1 MKVRSLGLLIVILL
15 VSGVS
20 NLFIEAST
28 SVSEVMNTPSWNHLM
43 GTDSL
48 GRDVL
53 LRLVQ
58 AVGVSIVIGG
68 LSLVVSLAIGFLV
81 GGIAG
86 WKGGWWD
93 LIFMRIVDLFD
104 SLPDLLIALILL
116 LLIGEVSS
124 TVPSLLVL
132 AVVLGISGW
141 PRMGRQVRALIL
153 QEKEKGYAFSAQSLG
168 VGPLKII
175 FKHLLPNLRQPL
187 MRFSLMHV
195 PAFILYEGSLSFFG
209 LGVKSPTPSLGLMLQ
224 EGWRSLS
231 LAPHLVWAP
240 AVTLFLI
247 LVLFESL
254 ARPLRS

>member
-168 VGPLKII
+168 VGPMKII

-187 MRFSLMHV
+187 MRFSFMHV